1 MEGRNLETFSEGA
14 ENNVPMRGSY
24 LIKFFFFFINLT
36 KNEFKLKKTNL
47 IH

>member
-24 LIKFFFFFINLT
+24 LNKIFFFINLT